1 MSDGADGHVH
11 NTDGFFDSLLKPNE
25 GSNEESGYDETLQSD
40 EQLSDEYSEEERR
53 YRSQSISSILEQYE
67 LAYSDKVSFQ
77 RTYRKILFWGC
88 SAVVLLFIFS
98 IIGVLFYA
106 FARKD
111 ELAISSAISVVTV
124 IVTFVVSVLELVK
137 IIMNYCF
144 PDNDD
149 EYIVQIIS
157 SIQENDLESVKE
169 LNRSIEAKQSK
180 GRK

>member
-1 MSDGADGHVH
+1 M
-11 NTDGFFDSLLKPNE
+11 
-25 GSNEESGYDETLQSD
+25 
-40 EQLSDEYSEEERR
+40 
-53 YRSQSISSILEQYE
+53 
-67 LAYSDKVSFQ
+67 
-77 RTYRKILFWGC
+77 
-88 SAVVLLFIFS
+88 LLFIFS